1 MHIHKT
7 HQTNRIEHPSQPVHI
22 ITSESTAGS
31 LRVAIHGPKN
41 VIGFPDAFSIGPLW
55 KLDEKTG
62 QDARKEWLFANINSG
77 EAADDYANKF
87 RDALLQIDDTP
98 QDVPIYLWFGDN
110 AEEQTGLRFYLYLLR
125 ENKNEIFLLN
135 TTQLY
140 KKYFADDGS
149 ASFHTGL
156 LDAKILK
163 QFFEEEKDIKALTEE
178 QRIDYLEQ
186 WNVLSETTDVL
197 RIWKDGRIASAPE
210 DHYDALILET
220 VEKLQKEQRDND
232 YVLAAKVVGDIVA
245 GVNEYIVYFF
255 LEYRLRQ
262 LVDKGALEI
271 KGITKSMR
279 DYRVKLR

>member
-1 MHIHKT
+1 MQIHKT
-7 HQTNRIEHPSQPVHI
+7 HQTNRIEHPSEAVHI

-62 QDARKEWLFANINSG
+62 QDARKEWLFANINPG
-77 EAADDYANKF
+77 ETADDYANKF
-87 RDALLQIDDTP
+87 RNALLQIDDIA

-110 AEEQTGLRFYLYLLR
+110 AEEQTGLCFYLYLLR
-125 ENKNEIFLLN
+125 EKKNEIFLLN
-135 TTQLY
+135 TTQPY
-140 KKYFADDGS
+140 KKYFTEDDS

-163 QFFEEEKDIKALTEE
+163 RFFEEEKHMEALTEE
-178 QRIDYLEQ
+178 QRVDYLEQ
-186 WNVLSETTDVL
+186 WNALSETTDVL
-197 RIWKDGRIASAPE
+197 RIWKDGRIAAVPE
-210 DHYDALILET
+210 NHYDALILET

-232 YVLAAKVVGDIVA
+232 YVLAARVVGDIVA
-245 GVNEYIVYFF
+245 RMDEYIVYFF
-255 LEYRLRQ
+255 LEYRIRK
-262 LVDKGALEI
+262 LVDERALEI

-279 DYRVKLR
+279 DYGVKLG